1 MRKGWQVFPFERSVA
16 DWAAAALGR
25 GREAVAAPEFAQ
37 WHQCEGTWFVGVD
50 ALPNDASGA
59 VDGVPLRGAARDA
72 ADALFGP
79 LALHRAQLSVI
90 YAGYPRPRKGEGEA
104 AFRFRQKRDAAHLD
118 GLRPSAARR
127 RFMEEYHGY
136 ILGIPLTQSAQSP
149 MVIWEGSHL
158 VFQKMLREAFADRPA
173 ARWHE
178 VDLTDVYKATRAEIF
193 ETCQRVELRA
203 SPGEAYLVHR
213 FALHG
218 VAPWDEGAKAGPDG
232 RMIAYFR
239 PELPDRGLWLN
250 AP

>member
-1 MRKGWQVFPFERSVA
+1 MDRGWQFFPFDQA
-16 DWAAAALGR
+16 LCDWTAAALKR
-25 GREAVAAPEFAQ
+25 GREAVADPALAH

-50 ALPNDASGA
+50 ALPNDAAGA
-59 VDGVPLRGAARDA
+59 VDHVPLRGAAKEA

-79 LALHRAQLSVI
+79 LSLHAAQLSTI
-90 YAGYPRPRKGEGEA
+90 YPGYPRPRAGESDA
-104 AFRFRQKRDAAHLD
+104 AFRFRLERDGAHLD
-118 GLRPSAARR
+118 GLKPSARRR

-136 ILGIPLTQSAQSP
+136 ILGIPLTRCAQSP

-158 VFQKMLREAFADRPA
+158 VFQRMLVEAFDGLPE
-173 ARWHE
+173 ARWPE
-178 VDLTDVYKATRAEIF
+178 VDLTEVYQATRREIF
-193 ETCQRVELRA
+193 ETCQRVELRS

-218 VAPWDEGAKAGPDG
+218 VAPWAAGAEAAPEG

-239 PELPDRGLWLN
+239 PEVADRRRWLE